1 MKLEAFER
9 IVVALDVPTE
19 SEALELVRLLK
30 PSLGY
35 FKVGLELLKA
45 RC

>member
-1 MKLEAFER
+1 MKHETFER
-9 IVVALDVPTE
+9 IVVALDE

-35 FKVGLELLKA
+35 LKVGLELLKA